1 MPVYLLTVAEC
12 HVNHRG
18 LRVQPGIR
26 PDDVGERPGVARLA
40 RGARLALL
48 RPDGTTRLTRLVT
61 YALPVE
67 RDEPDLYIQ
76 DAPRDPE
83 LCLILNEQLVPG
95 DVPSGTEVWMLDA
108 PAA

>member
-1 MPVYLLTVAEC
+1 MPVYLLTVEAC
-12 HVNHRG
+12 HANHRG

-26 PDDVGERPGVARLA
+26 PDDVDERPGVERLA

-61 YALPVE
+61 YALPVDQ
-67 RDEPDLYIQ
+67 DEPDLYIQ
-76 DAPRDPE
+76 AAARDPE
-83 LCLILNEQLVPG
+83 LCLILNDQLVPG
-95 DVPSGTEVWMLDA
+95 DVPSGTEVWMLDS